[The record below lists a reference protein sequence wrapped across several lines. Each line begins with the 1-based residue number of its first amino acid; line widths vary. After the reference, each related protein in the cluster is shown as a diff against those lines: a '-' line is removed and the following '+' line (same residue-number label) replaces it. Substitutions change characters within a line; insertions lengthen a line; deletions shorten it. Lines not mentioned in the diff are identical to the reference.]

1 MAVKELRT
9 ARPLHY
15 DPCYCGCI
23 MKYTD
28 DETAPQ
34 FCSAA
39 CRASYREGY
48 REGVSEERLGMAHVM
63 LDRLDTVMRNDS

>member
-9 ARPLHY
+9 ARRINV
-15 DPCYCGCI
+15 DRCYCGGI
-23 MKYTD
+23 MEYTD